1 MKLARGESLMLKR
14 KDSLHL
20 NTSKYEYYTSPS
32 GSDCNSLVRPI
43 NIRSMEGV
51 IPARGLRNFASEF
64 YNRGVDG
71 KCKWIV

>member
-1 MKLARGESLMLKR
+1 MLKR

-20 NTSKYEYYTSPS
+20 NTRSLLGKLTTSPS
-32 GSDCNSLVRPI
+32 GSHCNSVVRPI
-43 NIRSMEGV
+43 KIRSVEGV
-51 IPARGLRNFASEF
+51 NPARGLHNFASEF